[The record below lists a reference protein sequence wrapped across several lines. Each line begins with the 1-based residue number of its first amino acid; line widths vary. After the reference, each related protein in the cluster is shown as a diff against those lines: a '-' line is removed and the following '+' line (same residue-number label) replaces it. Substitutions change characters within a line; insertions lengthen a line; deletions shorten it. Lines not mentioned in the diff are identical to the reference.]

1 MVFIH
6 LEPAVFAKTDKVD
19 ETGVQKGK
27 EFFGVHAGMSGG
39 VREERWRVVAIKAFA
54 VLIYRIQVPFPYQRK
69 CLMQHRL
76 PDHRLIGIFAD
87 LSLFQIL
94 SQCVL
99 HCEAILYR
107 F

>member
-1 MVFIH
+1 
-6 LEPAVFAKTDKVD
+6 
-19 ETGVQKGK
+19 
-27 EFFGVHAGMSGG
+27 
-39 VREERWRVVAIKAFA
+39 
-54 VLIYRIQVPFPYQRK
+54 
-69 CLMQHRL
+69 MQHRL
-76 PDHRLIGIFAD
+76 PDHRPIRIFAD